1 MGSAT
6 INPDCVSVLMGI
18 TEGCVKTSTVLI
30 IVEGKAEGIAG
41 WVIMI
46 GIVSVS
52 LTKYSAPTK
61 ISNILE

>member
-6 INPDCVSVLMGI
+6 TNPDCVSVLMGI
-18 TEGCVKTSTVLI
+18 TGECVKTSTVLI

-41 WVIMI
+41 WVIMT

-52 LTKYSAPTK
+52 LTKYSALTK
-61 ISNILE
+61 ISSILE